1 MVKYFSDLMDNS
13 PSMIVDA
20 ERTLASGRMALE
32 ESYRGDDI
40 KGRTQK
46 R

>member
-1 MVKYFSDLMDNS
+1 MVEYLSDLMDNS

-20 ERTLASGRMALE
+20 ERMLVDAEMVVE
-32 ESYRGDDI
+32 ESYDDI
-40 KGRTQK
+40 KCRTQK